1 MVDDALLL
9 GGNGQLSA
17 DDNASLTLSL
27 LAILGRRGVTIIVL
41 IICACAVVI
50 IAFLLATVCVAR
62 RRRRR
67 RYQKAAAGPASPPPS
82 CNGDKYN
89 CRVETLRA
97 ISESTTTTS
106 RTPHPSTTSGGRA
119 SQQTRPAVRTLDCS
133 PRTPSGRVVLVA
145 GGGTGLTAARW
156 DTGTAGCRRQ
166 LMTAPSVNDHNLSTF
181 GKTLP
186 PGSRTLSTG
195 DVTSATPDVKVRQ
208 SISQSFAIAPRP
220 HPTFRGASQ

>member
-1 MVDDALLL
+1 ML
-9 GGNGQLSA
+9 GGDGQLSA

-97 ISESTTTTS
+97 ISESTTTS
-106 RTPHPSTTSGGRA
+106 RTPHQSTSA
-119 SQQTRPAVRTLDCS
+119 SQQTRSAVRTLDCS

-145 GGGTGLTAARW
+145 AGGGGLTAARW
-156 DTGTAGCRRQ
+156 IDAGTAGCRRQ
-166 LMTAPSVNDHNLSTF
+166 LMMAPPVNDQNLSTF

-195 DVTSATPDVKVRQ
+195 DVTSATPDVKVCQ
-208 SISQSFAIAPRP
+208 SIICYGAPPPFDVQGRL
-220 HPTFRGASQ
+220 TIR